1 VAVATGVRR
10 RGLQLFSRTNP
21 IRGDRLKMQPPTW
34 DQPAIDALPEFF
46 AGGGSAD
53 SIMFVDP
60 EGTDEHCLS
69 LIWLRLASNYQL
81 PRHSHTGDCLYY
93 VTAGEVHLG
102 NRVVEAGEGFF
113 VPSDAPYAYTAG
125 PGGAEVLEFRGTGRP
140 IHSRIHESP
149 TGWKRI
155 LKGVRAHREGWVQE
169 LRPYSQWCR
178 SASGVD
184 YTTASGERKRL
195 AIKR

>member
-1 VAVATGVRR
+1 VAVATGQRR

-21 IRGDRLKMQPPTW
+21 IKGERVKMQPPVW

-53 SIMFVDP
+53 QVMFVDP
-60 EGTDEHCLS
+60 DGTDEHCLS
-69 LIWLRLASNYQL
+69 LIWLKVASNYQL
-81 PRHSHTGDCLYY
+81 PRHSHSGDCLYY

-102 NRVVEAGEGFF
+102 NRVVAAGEGFF
-113 VPSDAPYAYTAG
+113 VASDAPYAYSAG
-125 PGGAEVLEFRGTGRP
+125 PDGAEVLEFRGTGR
-140 IHSRIHESP
+140 SVNSQIHESP

-155 LKGVRAHREGWVQE
+155 LQGVRAHRDGWIEE
-169 LRPYSQWCR
+169 LAPYSQWCR
-178 SASGVD
+178 SVSSVE
-184 YTTASGERKRL
+184 YSTAAGERKNL